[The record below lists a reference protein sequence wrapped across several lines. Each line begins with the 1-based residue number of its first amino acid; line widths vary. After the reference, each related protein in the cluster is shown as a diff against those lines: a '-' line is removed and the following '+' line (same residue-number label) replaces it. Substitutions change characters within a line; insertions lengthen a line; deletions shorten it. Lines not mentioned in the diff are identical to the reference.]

1 MNFNTIAQIIQFH
14 RKKAGLS
21 RNELAD
27 IAGVSKTVVFD
38 IEHGKQTIQF
48 ASLMKVLTA
57 LNIQMSLNSSF
68 MVTFFQTQNPEI

>member
-1 MNFNTIAQIIQFH
+1 MNFNTIAQIICFH

-27 IAGVSKTVVFD
+27 IADVSKTVVFD
-38 IEHGKQTIQF
+38 IEHGKETIQF

-68 MVTFFQTQNPEI
+68 MATFFQTQNSEI

>member
-1 MNFNTIAQIIQFH
+1 MNFNTIAQIIRFH

-27 IAGVSKTVVFD
+27 IADVSKTVVFD
-38 IEHGKQTIQF
+38 IEHGKETIQF

>member
-1 MNFNTIAQIIQFH
+1 MNFNTIAQIIRFH

-27 IAGVSKTVVFD
+27 IADVSKTVVFD
-38 IEHGKQTIQF
+38 IEHGKETIQF

-68 MVTFFQTQNPEI
+68 MATFFQTQNPEI